1 MTLSV
6 ITQIRNESK
15 RLKEW
20 VEFHSYFH
28 KVDHFLF
35 YLDNPED
42 NSEEIL
48 NELKKK
54 YSIDYKFTNP
64 IGEYNGNYH
73 NGGNLNRQ
81 LESFKDGFM
90 SLRNNFDWIS
100 IFDVDEWIVPNN
112 IDDYDL
118 KKTLSEVNE
127 NILYLPMYNFT
138 PPFDYDKL
146 ITEQN
151 FYRWSC
157 QERIDNG
164 HLSCG
169 KSIIRGKIY
178 LDKIFDVDVHLGP
191 SLHEYR
197 NNVDFNSTNHTFRL
211 HQFQGHMGHSNKKY
225 EVFDDSIKK
234 MINKKND

>member
-1 MTLSV
+1 MTLAV

-20 VEFHSYFH
+20 VEFHSSFH
-28 KVDHFLF
+28 KIDHFLF

-42 NSEEIL
+42 NSEEML
-48 NELKKK
+48 NELKKT

-64 IGEYNGNYH
+64 IGEYNGN
-73 NGGNLNRQ
+73 NCTIATERQ
-81 LESFKDGFM
+81 KESFKDGFIF
-90 SLRNNFDWIS
+90 LRDKFDWVA

-118 KKTLSEVNE
+118 KKTLSEVSE
-127 NILYLPMYNFT
+127 NILYLPMYNFI
-138 PPFDYDKL
+138 PPFDYDKS

-157 QERIDNG
+157 QERIDNE

-178 LDKIFDVDVHLGP
+178 LDRIFDVDVHIGP
-191 SLHEYR
+191 ALDGYR

-225 EVFDDSIKK
+225 EIFDDSIKK
-234 MINKKND
+234 IINKK